1 MIRLEQK
8 VKLTDTDHFIG
19 LWVGNPLFKKET
31 ERCQE
36 GSRRR
41 RGRKPGR
48 HSGAV
53 LSLSLNTETV
63 VSLHFLLY
71 SLNS

>member
-8 VKLTDTDHFIG
+8 VKLTDTNHFIG
-19 LWVGNPLFKKET
+19 LWVGNLLFKKET

-41 RGRKPGR
+41 GRKQGR

-53 LSLSLNTETV
+53 LCLSLTT
-63 VSLHFLLY
+63 LKQ
-71 SLNS
+71 